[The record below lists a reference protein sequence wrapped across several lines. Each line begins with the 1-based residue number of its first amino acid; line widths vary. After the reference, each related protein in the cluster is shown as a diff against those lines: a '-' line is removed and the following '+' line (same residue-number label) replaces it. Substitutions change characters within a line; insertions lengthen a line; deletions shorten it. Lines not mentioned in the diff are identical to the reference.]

1 MVKDII
7 SKCDYEEVT
16 RAQVRQG
23 KQYYQLNIK
32 LQEIDE
38 RYIVLTEIYDHEP
51 TQADRDTLYSTYL
64 ELCKKVKV
72 TEIAHHNKSKEVD
85 GFFVNGEHAWLGK
98 DERSALERILRIQSN
113 KGVKTY
119 SLYLNGKRYDVDV
132 QSAFGMLD
140 NLEVYAMECLKR
152 TEEHKIAVM
161 ALNDIVEVE
170 NYDCTQGYPEHLQF
184 SL

>member
-1 MVKDII
+1 MLKETILR
-7 SKCDYEEVT
+7 CNYEEIT
-16 RAQVRQG
+16 RAQVRRG

-38 RYIVLTEIYDHEP
+38 RCIVLTEIYDHEP

-64 ELCKKVKV
+64 ELCKKVKMA
-72 TEIAHHNKSKEVD
+72 EITRHNKSKEVD

-98 DERSALERILRIQSN
+98 EERSALERILRIQSN
-113 KGVKTY
+113 KGAQTY
-119 SLYLNGKRYDVDV
+119 SLYLNGKRYDVDI
-132 QSAFGMLD
+132 QSALGMLD

-170 NYDCTQGYPEHLQF
+170 NYDPTIGYPEHLQF